1 MTKSTDSRDST
12 IGTRVAY
19 LDVGS
24 VLAGTRKRYRMLD
37 SRELLRSLHL
47 IKDAAVEEHTKNN
60 IQILIDQVYDGNLN
74 V

>member
-1 MTKSTDSRDST
+1 
-12 IGTRVAY
+12 
-19 LDVGS
+19 
-24 VLAGTRKRYRMLD
+24 MLD

-47 IKDAAVEEHTKNN
+47 IKDAAVEKHTKNN

>member
-1 MTKSTDSRDST
+1 
-12 IGTRVAY
+12 
-19 LDVGS
+19 
-24 VLAGTRKRYRMLD
+24 MLD